1 MKRLKT
7 PEKKQKVPDPLQ
19 GREQSLVNRNKAAS
33 CSVDLKRHKPTK
45 LFSDRNRSLLSTVN
59 SLVTLLIVEV
69 IVLVIVF
76 RNVSLLFLLIE
87 TRDVITGR
95 LHSCPR
101 DEISSGR
108 GNKDGGFLSVH
119 VTISADRRNSFTSFF
134 TVIWDIIGNRQFCS
148 YKVKTKSQNFC
159 RNEFNITGLC
169 NRSSCPL
176 ANSQYATIREEKGQC
191 FLYMKVIER
200 AAFPAKMW
208 EKVKLSK
215 NYEKALEQIDEN
227 LIYWPRF
234 IRHKCKQRFTK
245 VTQYLIR
252 MRKLVLKRQ
261 RKLVP
266 LSRKVEQ
273 REKRKEEKALIAA
286 QLDNAIEKELLERLK
301 QGTYG
306 DIYNFPVHAFD
317 KALEKQDAESESEEE
332 SEEEEDDKDVGK
344 REFVAEEEVEESD
357 LSDFEDMNKLKTSS
371 DEEEEEEESSEEE
384 EEMETET
391 KATRSKGKSPANGA
405 AAARKKRASGF
416 VESYIFDCCTKY
428 FNDDRP
434 TYGLVVTSPPGRAE
448 ILHVV
453 SVRCRYV
460 LHIDKDG
467 ELQRDMQRLRN
478 PDFQD
483 HDMGQTQENLGYEV
497 RQ

>member
-1 MKRLKT
+1 M
-7 PEKKQKVPDPLQ
+7 QHD
-19 GREQSLVNRNKAAS
+19 
-33 CSVDLKRHKPTK
+33 D
-45 LFSDRNRSLLSTVN
+45 
-59 SLVTLLIVEV
+59 
-69 IVLVIVF
+69 
-76 RNVSLLFLLIE
+76 
-87 TRDVITGR
+87 
-95 LHSCPR
+95 
-101 DEISSGR
+101 
-108 GNKDGGFLSVH
+108 
-119 VTISADRRNSFTSFF
+119 
-134 TVIWDIIGNRQFCS
+134 VIWDIVGNKQFCS
-148 YKVKTKSQNFC
+148 FKVKTKSQSFC
-159 RNEFNITGLC
+159 RNEYNITGLC

-245 VTQYLIR
+245 ITQYLIR

-317 KALEKQDAESESEEE
+317 RALEQQDEESESESEEE
-332 SEEEEDDKDVGK
+332 EEEEEDEDVGK

-371 DEEEEEEESSEEE
+371 DEEEEEKSSEEE
-384 EEMETET
+384 EEEEMEVE
-391 KATRSKGKSPANGA
+391 ASSSKGKSPANGS
-405 AAARKKRASGF
+405 AARKKRAY
-416 VESYIFDCCTKY
+416 VEIEYERETEPAPK
-428 FNDDRP
+428 NR
-434 TYGLVVTSPPGRAE
+434 
-448 ILHVV
+448 V
-453 SVRCRYV
+453 SS
-460 LHIDKDG
+460 
-467 ELQRDMQRLRN
+467 
-478 PDFQD
+478 
-483 HDMGQTQENLGYEV
+483 
-497 RQ
+497 

>member
-1 MKRLKT
+1 M
-7 PEKKQKVPDPLQ
+7 QHD
-19 GREQSLVNRNKAAS
+19 
-33 CSVDLKRHKPTK
+33 D
-45 LFSDRNRSLLSTVN
+45 
-59 SLVTLLIVEV
+59 
-69 IVLVIVF
+69 
-76 RNVSLLFLLIE
+76 
-87 TRDVITGR
+87 
-95 LHSCPR
+95 
-101 DEISSGR
+101 
-108 GNKDGGFLSVH
+108 
-119 VTISADRRNSFTSFF
+119 
-134 TVIWDIIGNRQFCS
+134 VIWDIIGNKQFCS
-148 YKVKTKSQNFC
+148 YKVKTKDQGFC
-159 RNEFNITGLC
+159 RNEYNITGLC

-245 VTQYLIR
+245 ITQYLIR

-266 LSRKVEQ
+266 LSRKVER

-317 KALEKQDAESESEEE
+317 RALEQQEEESESESEEE
-332 SEEEEDDKDVGK
+332 EEEEEDEDVGK

-357 LSDFEDMNKLKTSS
+357 LSDFE
-371 DEEEEEEESSEEE
+371 
-384 EEMETET
+384 EMEEET
-391 KATRSKGKSPANGA
+391 KAKASKSKGKSPANGS
-405 AAARKKRASGF
+405 AARKKRAY
-416 VESYIFDCCTKY
+416 VEIEY
-428 FNDDRP
+428 
-434 TYGLVVTSPPGRAE
+434 E
-448 ILHVV
+448 
-453 SVRCRYV
+453 
-460 LHIDKDG
+460 
-467 ELQRDMQRLRN
+467 
-478 PDFQD
+478 
-483 HDMGQTQENLGYEV
+483 QETEPASKS
-497 RQ
+497 RTT